1 MPRPDLASGLDE
13 LEFTNVDYA
22 DMVRDVR
29 TYTFNLH
36 LCSPPAAD
44 REVQDPLVRN
54 LFQQLARRSTVM
66 PLPAVRA
73 QIPPRL
79 HLSIMHRMTRLEE
92 TALLRL
98 NKAALLGEVMVL
110 RRMVTPVSRR
120 LGLHRA
126 VDVALAVAPRDV
138 VDLVH
143 AVATVALHVV
153 MGVVVLRRNVLL
165 SAQLHAH
172 LTPGPSAK

>member
-1 MPRPDLASGLDE
+1 M
-13 LEFTNVDYA
+13 
-22 DMVRDVR
+22 
-29 TYTFNLH
+29 
-36 LCSPPAAD
+36 
-44 REVQDPLVRN
+44 
-54 LFQQLARRSTVM
+54 
-66 PLPAVRA
+66 
-73 QIPPRL
+73 PPRL
-79 HLSIMHRMTRLEE
+79 HLSIMHQMTRLEE

-120 LGLHRA
+120 LGLHSV
-126 VDVALAVAPRDV
+126 VDVALAAAPRDV
-138 VDLVH
+138 VDVVH

-153 MGVVVLRRNVLL
+153 MGVVVLPRNVLL

>member
-1 MPRPDLASGLDE
+1 M
-13 LEFTNVDYA
+13 
-22 DMVRDVR
+22 
-29 TYTFNLH
+29 
-36 LCSPPAAD
+36 
-44 REVQDPLVRN
+44 
-54 LFQQLARRSTVM
+54 
-66 PLPAVRA
+66 
-73 QIPPRL
+73 PPRL
-79 HLSIMHRMTRLEE
+79 HLSIMHQMTRLEE

-172 LTPGPSAK
+172 LTPGPSANKDACDIS